1 MKKSE
6 QAAKVGTAIKTMRMS
21 RNMTQA
27 ELASQLNVAKSTVG
41 MWENGYREPDLDTI
55 EALADLFNVPMS
67 ALIGGASAGSVS
79 PSELPENMPNPPGVI
94 NRRDTHKVTVVYPAN
109 LDQPAEGL
117 DSIIAQLEALK
128 AQQAEAAA
136 SQPTLSPRERNLID
150 AFRELPKRMQDKAL
164 RIIAT
169 LGDQAD
175 GL

>member
-109 LDQPAEGL
+109 LDQPAGGL
-117 DSIIAQLEALK
+117 DGIIAQLEALK
-128 AQQAEAAA
+128 ATQAD
-136 SQPTLSPRERNLID
+136 PRYNLTQREKNLVD

-164 RIIAT
+164 RIIAA
-169 LGDQAD
+169 LGDQVE
-175 GL
+175 GV